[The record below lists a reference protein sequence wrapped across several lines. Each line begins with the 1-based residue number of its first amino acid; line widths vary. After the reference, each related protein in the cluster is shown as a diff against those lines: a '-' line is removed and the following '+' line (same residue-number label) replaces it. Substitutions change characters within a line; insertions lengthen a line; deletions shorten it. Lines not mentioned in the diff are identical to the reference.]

1 MLGAVLLSIVFI
13 AWSRWLT
20 YPSGFYAL
28 VISIAGIWLYSVFS
42 NVLPVANNVP
52 SKIAPPPPLA
62 HLMILF
68 FMAWWISVG
77 ILVYFKDDIL
87 GIDLYKISG
96 DSMNPTFTPGNYI
109 LIDTWAYQHQEPR
122 RGDIVLFKLDYGE
135 PAIIKRIRARSG
147 DRVTYNRS
155 HFSVDVSTTPEANST
170 HNGRYYDRKIT
181 RETVADG
188 RYFLVGDNLKR
199 SQDSRLFGPIGKE
212 AILGKAAFVLW

>member
-1 MLGAVLLSIVFI
+1 MLGAALLSIVFI

-28 VISIAGIWLYSVFS
+28 VISITGIWLYSVFS
-42 NVLPVANNVP
+42 NVLPVTNNVP
-52 SKIAPPPPLA
+52 SRIAPPLSPAYLI
-62 HLMILF
+62 ILF

-96 DSMNPTFTPGNYI
+96 DSMNPTFTQGNYV

-122 RGDIVLFKLDYGE
+122 RGDIVLFKLDHRK

-147 DRVTYNRS
+147 DRIIYNRS
-155 HFSVDVSTTPEANST
+155 HFSVDTSKTPENNST

-181 RETVADG
+181 QETVANG
-188 RYFLVGDNLKR
+188 HYFLLGDNLKR
-199 SQDSRLFGPIGKE
+199 SQDSRLFGSISKE
-212 AILGKAAFVLW
+212 TILGKAAFVLW